1 VATTTKLRRVILRIA
16 VALVLVLLVLAF
28 ALWMKPPE
36 ILRVGANYSAKIV
49 CSNVFLAGRDPDE
62 VLRIDVQAPGVAL
75 LRLMRVS
82 VDRERQVVRAGLLG
96 FIGDGLAVAR
106 PGTGCAVV
114 PDGNLEFAM
123 HVGSVPAHP
132 PDAHAGT
139 AVAASLPSAT
149 APMPAPS
156 STGTG
161 ANAGAGAD
169 TSANAHIGA
178 DPRTGANADP
188 GAAWPEGSTVA
199 TSAALNRL
207 LADDTLA
214 GPGMRA
220 IVVVD
225 HGRIVAERYAAGF
238 SATTPLL
245 GWSMTKSVVAGLV
258 GVLVK
263 EGRLA
268 LDQSAGWSAS
278 DGGRERIR
286 IADLLAMSSGLRFN
300 EAYGA
305 VSDVTR
311 MLYLQPDMAGFA
323 RAQPL
328 VHPTGEFWSYSS
340 GTANILS
347 RRVQDAAGALGAAY
361 PTEKLFKPLGMTSA
375 TIETDEDGTL
385 VGSSYMYATARD
397 WARYGLFLLQD
408 GVWRGQEML
417 PRGYVAMMASP
428 VAASDGQYGHGLV
441 WLWGSDAAAPGKNP
455 DAAFG
460 IPPDTF
466 WMEGHDGQSTAIIP
480 SRQLVIVRLGLTPA
494 RDHYAPQ
501 PLAKAI
507 LDATPSYVSE

>member
-1 VATTTKLRRVILRIA
+1 MMKWLNVIQRIGI
-16 VALVLVLLVLAF
+16 ALVLLLLGLAF

-62 VLRIDVQAPGVAL
+62 VLRTDVQAPGVAL

-82 VDRERQVVRAGLLG
+82 VDRERHVVRAGLLG

-114 PDGNLEFAM
+114 PDGNLDFAT
-123 HVGSVPAHP
+123 HIGTVPAQP
-132 PDAHAGT
+132 VTSSAGS
-139 AVAASLPSAT
+139 AVAAPRLSSAGPGF
-149 APMPAPS
+149 ASMSADAR
-156 STGTG
+156 TG
-161 ANAGAGAD
+161 ADTAAGAD
-169 TSANAHIGA
+169 
-178 DPRTGANADP
+178 
-188 GAAWPEGSTVA
+188 WPDGSTVA
-199 TSAALNRL
+199 TTAALDRL
-207 LADDTLA
+207 LTDDALA

-220 IVVVD
+220 IVVVG

-258 GVLVK
+258 GILVK
-263 EGRLA
+263 EGQLA
-268 LDQSAGWSAS
+268 LDQPAGWPAAN
-278 DGGRERIR
+278 GGRERIR

-328 VHPTGEFWSYSS
+328 EHPAGEFWSYSS

-347 RRVQDAAGALGAAY
+347 RLMQDAAGRLGAAY

-375 TIETDEDGTL
+375 TMETDEDGTL

-408 GVWRGQEML
+408 GVWQGQELL
-417 PRGYVAMMASP
+417 PHGYVAMMASP
-428 VAASDGQYGHGLV
+428 VAASGGEYGHGLV
-441 WLWGSDAAAPGKNP
+441 WLWGSDAATPGTNP
-455 DAAFG
+455 DTAYG

-494 RDHYAPQ
+494 RDHYQPQ
-501 PLAKAI
+501 PLVKAV
-507 LDATPSYVSE
+507 LDATHR